1 MSSWISRS
9 VSGLGDLWISD
20 GCISLSLASTS
31 PIHHVCIAT
40 TTLNHLPSM
49 HACTPRDDPAGRHHP
64 LRGLGDL
71 WTGGLAL
78 RSLSLPAHPAL
89 TAPEPPT
96 HPPSTQPGLPT
107 TRPPHMHKPSIV
119 TGLQQFDPGGTV
131 GCKAQNMHWYGGK
144 IFLTFFAQITSYG
157 FCNICATGQI
167 PPFLLHEGSRH
178 PRMRQYQ
185 NGRQRH

>member
-1 MSSWISRS
+1 MNFRWMYRPQFGFYVAHTPCMHCYHYCQSPTKHACMHAQQQLCSS
-9 VSGLGDLWISD
+9 
-20 GCISLSLASTS
+20 ASTTS
-31 PIHHVCIAT
+31 
-40 TTLNHLPSM
+40 
-49 HACTPRDDPAGRHHP
+49 
-64 LRGLGDL
+64 

-78 RSLSLPAHPAL
+78 KSLCQPAHPAL

-107 TRPPHMHKPSIV
+107 TRPPHMHKPSTV

-131 GCKAQNMHWYGGK
+131 DHKAQIMHWYGGK

-157 FCNICATGQI
+157 FCIICATGQI